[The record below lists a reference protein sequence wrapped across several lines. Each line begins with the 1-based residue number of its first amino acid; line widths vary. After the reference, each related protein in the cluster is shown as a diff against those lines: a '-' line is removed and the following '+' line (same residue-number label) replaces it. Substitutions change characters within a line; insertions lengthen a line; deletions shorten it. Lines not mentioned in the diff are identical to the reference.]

1 MSSPRLPRRRHWGTE
16 KVRLFWDPTRKGFGS
31 REGACAGTGGATGV
45 PTPTVSKV
53 LATLARHGL
62 LHSVR
67 GAKGGYRLAAGPQD
81 ISVAEIISVIDG
93 PIALTQ
99 CIEHA
104 PGVCEIE
111 SFCSCREPWQV
122 INDVVRRSLEAVSLA
137 DIAAPMPS
145 FPASAH
151 RGRGAPHI
159 ASGSHG

>member
-1 MSSPRLPRRRHWGTE
+1 MIRLSRMADYAVVLMTRMAQDQEAVHNAFDMS
-16 KVRLFWDPTRKGFGS
+16 
-31 REGACAGTGGATGV
+31 GATGV

-67 GAKGGYRLAAGPQD
+67 GAKGGYRLATGPQD

-111 SFCSCREPWQV
+111 SLCSCREPWQV

-145 FPASAH
+145 FPAVAH

>member
-1 MSSPRLPRRRHWGTE
+1 MIRLSRMADYALVLMARMAHDQEAVHNAFDMS
-16 KVRLFWDPTRKGFGS
+16 
-31 REGACAGTGGATGV
+31 GATGV

-111 SFCSCREPWQV
+111 SLCPCRQPWQV
-122 INDVVRRSLEAVSLA
+122 INDVVRRSLEGVSLA

-145 FPASAH
+145 FPAFAH

-159 ASGSHG
+159 TSGSHG